1 MHAHPLRHS
10 GQLLGLS
17 ASAAAEELPVAEAE
31 RTRLNG
37 LRLRLVATSL
47 RPRIMDLLHRLETRG
62 YHPLIAEDVWRSPE
76 RQRQLHREGRSKMA
90 WSFHC
95 ATNPDGTPGSLA
107 VDIVDAGL
115 GWGAGRA
122 FWIALGAAA
131 RTEGLNWGGTF
142 GLNAEPAL
150 KARLDQA
157 LRELDADP
165 SIKLGWDPAHVEAKD
180 LSLSEAWAGAR
191 R

>member
-1 MHAHPLRHS
+1 MHAPPLLRSRH
-10 GQLLGLS
+10 LLGLPV
-17 ASAAAEELPVAEAE
+17 SAAAEDIPVPEAE

-37 LRLRLVATSL
+37 LRLRLVATTL
-47 RPRIMDLLHRLETRG
+47 RPRIADLLHRLEVRG
-62 YHPLIAEDVWRSPE
+62 YRPLIAEDVWRSPE
-76 RQRQLHREGRSKMA
+76 RQRELHREGRSKVA

-115 GWGAGRA
+115 GWDAGRA

-131 RTEGLNWGGTF
+131 RTEGLNWGGYF
-142 GLNAEPAL
+142 GLHAEPAL

-165 SIKLGWDPAHVEAKD
+165 SIKLGWDPAHVEARD
-180 LSLSEAWAGAR
+180 LSLSEAWAGTR
-191 R
+191 L